1 MAKLSLADRATIA
14 NIPEYGATCGF
25 FPVDGKTLDY
35 MRLSGRE
42 EGAISGV
49 EAFTKAQGLWYD
61 PEAPEKSYTTLIELD
76 MSTVN
81 AAMAG
86 RRGRKTE

>member
-1 MAKLSLADRATIA
+1 MA
-14 NIPEYGATCGF
+14 PEYGATCGF

-35 MRLSGRE
+35 LRLSGRE
-42 EGAISGV
+42 EDAIAGV

-61 PEAPEKSYTTLIELD
+61 PNAAEKSYTTLLELD

-86 RRGRKTE
+86 PKDLKTG